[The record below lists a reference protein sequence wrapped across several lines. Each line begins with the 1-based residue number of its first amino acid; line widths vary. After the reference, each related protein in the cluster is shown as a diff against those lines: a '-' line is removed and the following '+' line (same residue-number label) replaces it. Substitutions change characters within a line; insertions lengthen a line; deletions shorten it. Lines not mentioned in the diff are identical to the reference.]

1 MLRVTV
7 ELLPRGR
14 ESGRKTLASADITQE
29 KGGEHADYRVELHDE
44 VMGSVGVGALREYP
58 RFATTVLDLVV
69 RAIAAGLSGSENL
82 PVRPRKVDVPVY
94 RAGNIEFVRIREI
107 PEPAQSIFLQ
117 HIARL
122 PPLVVNTE
130 SRPEDCAYAS
140 VWRRFLA
147 GH

>member
-58 RFATTVLDLVV
+58 RFATTVSIIPACWKTTWRQV
-69 RAIAAGLSGSENL
+69 LST
-82 PVRPRKVDVPVY
+82 R
-94 RAGNIEFVRIREI
+94 
-107 PEPAQSIFLQ
+107 
-117 HIARL
+117 H
-122 PPLVVNTE
+122 
-130 SRPEDCAYAS
+130 
-140 VWRRFLA
+140 
-147 GH
+147 